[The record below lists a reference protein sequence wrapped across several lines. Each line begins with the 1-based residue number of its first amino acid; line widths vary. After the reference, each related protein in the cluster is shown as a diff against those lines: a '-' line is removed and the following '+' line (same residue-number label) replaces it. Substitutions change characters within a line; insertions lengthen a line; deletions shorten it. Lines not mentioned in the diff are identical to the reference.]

1 MHGFSSLPDLAR
13 LFFLNI
19 DKVFYT
25 RPGKLVSENGCF
37 LNIEKYNIVC
47 DCLCGFCLF
56 ISVTGTVGTRST
68 HTRRLCCVGDL
79 LSTGL
84 IMGLFM
90 FASMYL
96 LEKCLGDPIKRALRD
111 PINLAVDHC
120 STLVETMLFVCIFC
134 VNDQS
139 ENSCIIHS
147 KYSLCI
153 FEVFKVNFNF

>member
-1 MHGFSSLPDLAR
+1 
-13 LFFLNI
+13 
-19 DKVFYT
+19 
-25 RPGKLVSENGCF
+25 
-37 LNIEKYNIVC
+37 
-47 DCLCGFCLF
+47 LCGFCLF

-68 HTRRLCCVGDL
+68 HTRRLCRVGDL

-120 STLVETMLFVCIFC
+120 STLVETMLFFLYVFSVSMIRVKIVVSFILNIVC
-134 VNDQS
+134 
-139 ENSCIIHS
+139 
-147 KYSLCI
+147 
-153 FEVFKVNFNF
+153 VFLRF